1 MRRQGE
7 DDRERG
13 VIERKEKSKLQK
25 EMEVLEKNYA
35 ELEQQRKREVMQ

>member
-35 ELEQQRKREVMQ
+35 ELEQQRKREVM

>member
-1 MRRQGE
+1 MTRQGE

-35 ELEQQRKREVMQ
+35 ELEQQRKREVM

>member
-35 ELEQQRKREVMQ
+35 ELEQQREREVM